1 MLIKTDWSVLRK
13 TKWNDYAVR
22 FVLGG
27 SITVAAGL
35 IARKFGPGVGGLF
48 LAFPA
53 IFPASATLA
62 EKREKE
68 RKLKKGLSGVVR
80 GRLAAGAEA
89 AGTAIGSVGLLAFA
103 CVFWKLLP
111 NWRLWLVFVIAVVA
125 WGTVAVTLWLARKR
139 VRFRRR
145 STRECFVGRLRCG
158 VSSKLVGVRFALL
171 SDAGERH
178 AGKNDDRPDHGASGD
193 FLICQDPAE
202 KDGDERI
209 HIRVRG
215 NHRGRAHLK

>member
-111 NWRLWLVFVIAVVA
+111 DWRLWLVFVIAVAGWV
-125 WGTVAVTLWLARKR
+125 TVAVTLWLARKR
-139 VRFRRR
+139 VRFRR
-145 STRECFVGRLRCG
+145 
-158 VSSKLVGVRFALL
+158 K
-171 SDAGERH
+171 
-178 AGKNDDRPDHGASGD
+178 
-193 FLICQDPAE
+193 
-202 KDGDERI
+202 
-209 HIRVRG
+209 
-215 NHRGRAHLK
+215 RAHA

>member
-27 SITVAAGL
+27 LITVVAGL

-68 RKLKKGLSGVVR
+68 RKRKKGLSGVER
-80 GRLAAGAEA
+80 GRLAAAAEA
-89 AGTAIGSVGLLAFA
+89 AGTAIGSIGLLVFA
-103 CVFWKLLP
+103 YVFWKLLP
-111 NWRLWLVFVIAVVA
+111 SWRLWLVFVVAVVA

-139 VRFRRR
+139 LRFRR
-145 STRECFVGRLRCG
+145 
-158 VSSKLVGVRFALL
+158 K
-171 SDAGERH
+171 H
-178 AGKNDDRPDHGASGD
+178 AHA
-193 FLICQDPAE
+193 
-202 KDGDERI
+202 
-209 HIRVRG
+209 
-215 NHRGRAHLK
+215 

>member
-27 SITVAAGL
+27 LITVVAGL

-68 RKLKKGLSGVVR
+68 RKRKKGLSGADAWR
-80 GRLAAGAEA
+80 RQRRRRARRLAA
-89 AGTAIGSVGLLAFA
+89 SD
-103 CVFWKLLP
+103 C
-111 NWRLWLVFVIAVVA
+111 WLS
-125 WGTVAVTLWLARKR
+125 R
-139 VRFRRR
+139 
-145 STRECFVGRLRCG
+145 
-158 VSSKLVGVRFALL
+158 VSSGNCCR
-171 SDAGERH
+171 AG
-178 AGKNDDRPDHGASGD
+178 GSGWSS
-193 FLICQDPAE
+193 
-202 KDGDERI
+202 
-209 HIRVRG
+209 
-215 NHRGRAHLK
+215 